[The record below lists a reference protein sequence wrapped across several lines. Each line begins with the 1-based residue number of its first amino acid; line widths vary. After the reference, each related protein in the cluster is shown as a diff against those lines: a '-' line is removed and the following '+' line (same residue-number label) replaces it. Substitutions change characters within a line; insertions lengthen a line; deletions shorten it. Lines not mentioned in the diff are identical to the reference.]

1 MKKIR
6 ATRLMAMV
14 MAVCMVLALA
24 VPASALTT
32 NYLELKITENE
43 SVKPSGTSKVTVTD
57 ASGSV
62 LMSDKVTP
70 ILVQL
75 LVANFEGDAMANKDG
90 LWDFE
95 SDQMGKTIEAG
106 LAAYRESVNAWN
118 AWLDTFAAKGEIT
131 GDGSDKSDLVSLLK
145 QDKKVSDMGAVGTS
159 YKLYYSPLDTDV
171 AADDPAKGNT
181 YVFTLTL
188 KQKNTG
194 GGISGGGTGGS
205 APVLPPEP
213 EKYAVVVSDTA
224 NATVIASA
232 MQAAAGDNVSIT
244 IKFAEGYVL
253 GSLTVKGDSGAVLAT
268 SDFGNNTYIF
278 TMPAEAVTV
287 SVTAKKAGGADHFV
301 DIDPDDWY
309 KGAVDYVVDNDLM
322 SGIGDNKFE
331 PDGPLTRAMVAQI
344 FYNLEGKPAGNHSEP
359 FPDVEAGKWYYDAI
373 SWGYVN
379 KVVAGYGDGL
389 YRPDQN
395 VTREELVQIFFNYA
409 KAKGWYNGE
418 QADLTGFSDYEN
430 VAPWHKEAVS
440 WGISTKLLS
449 GKGGSK
455 IDPKVESLRCEAAQ
469 MLMNLNLNVRK

>member
-1 MKKIR
+1 MKKIC

-24 VPASALTT
+24 VPVSALTT
-32 NYLELKITENE
+32 NYLELKITENK
-43 SVKPSGTSKVTVTD
+43 SDKPSGTTKVTVTD
-57 ASGSV
+57 DSGSV

-75 LVANFEGDAMANKDG
+75 LVANFEGDAKANKDG

-106 LAAYRESVNAWN
+106 LAAYRESVDAWN
-118 AWLDTFAAKGEIT
+118 TWLDTFAAKGEIT

-188 KQKNTG
+188 KQKTTG
-194 GGISGGGTGGS
+194 GVSGSGGGGS
-205 APVLPPEP
+205 TPVLPPEP
-213 EKYAVVVSDTA
+213 EKYAIIVSDTA

-253 GSLTVKGDSGAVLAT
+253 GALTVKGNSGAVLTT

-301 DIDPDDWY
+301 DVDPDGWY
-309 KGAVDYVVDNDLM
+309 EDAIDYVVDNDLM

-344 FYNLEGKPAGNHSEP
+344 FYNLEGKPAGNNSEP

-440 WGISTKLLS
+440 WGVSAKLVS
-449 GKGGSK
+449 GKGGNK
-455 IDPKVESLRCEAAQ
+455 IDPKVDSLRCEAAQ
-469 MLMNLNLNVRK
+469 MLMNLNLNIRK